1 MWFMVFII
9 LKTKNHRPM
18 TSQNI
23 VSNSENDEWQ
33 LINTHQIK
41 II

>member
-1 MWFMVFII
+1 
-9 LKTKNHRPM
+9 M

-33 LINTHQIK
+33 LINTHPIK
-41 II
+41 FVFGGKLLFGGK